1 MSLVFICILFTV
13 YRAIV
18 SIISVQ
24 LEPNLG
30 ETQTNFK
37 ICKISSFMHT
47 PHTKQNSNLLLKIFG
62 VKDTIFCMNLCCK

>member
-1 MSLVFICILFTV
+1 MSLVFICLLFTV
-13 YRAIV
+13 PLSLFIV
-18 SIISVQ
+18 ISVQ

-47 PHTKQNSNLLLKIFG
+47 PHTKENSNFLLKILGLKTLFF
-62 VKDTIFCMNLCCK
+62 V